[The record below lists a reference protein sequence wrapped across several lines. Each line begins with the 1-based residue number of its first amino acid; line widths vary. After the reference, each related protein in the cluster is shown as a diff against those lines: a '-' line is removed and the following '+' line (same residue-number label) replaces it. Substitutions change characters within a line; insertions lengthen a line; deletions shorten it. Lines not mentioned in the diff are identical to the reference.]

1 MALTK
6 SLRLYNTLS
15 GAKET
20 LVPRVEG
27 QLSFYV
33 CGVTVYDYCH
43 LGHARAYVAFDCIRR
58 YLEYTGL
65 DVTFIQNFTDID
77 DKIIKRAAEKEML
90 FSDLTSLFIKAFHDD
105 MDALNIKRAT
115 KYPHATKYVG
125 EMIKMI
131 KGLMDNGSA
140 YQSKTG
146 DVCFSIDACK
156 DYGTLSKKVL
166 EDLVAGQRV
175 DVDLSKKNPLDFVLW
190 KHSKL
195 GEPSWKSPWGD
206 GRPGW
211 HIECSAMVLKELGEG
226 IDIHAGGADL
236 IFPHHEN
243 ERAQSECFTGKKMAN
258 YWLHN
263 GFVTIKNTKM
273 SKSLDNFF
281 TIRDIL
287 AEYSGE
293 VVRFFLMKMH
303 YRSQLNFS
311 KEGLDEAAVA
321 LKRLHTTLL
330 DVSVGESDPE
340 YVAQFESL
348 VEQFHTSMRDD
359 FNYAEALGFLF
370 DINKLVN
377 VSKSGVAILRELGEL
392 LGLFFDIDTRVD
404 ISPEAQALIEARSQA
419 KVDRKFDIA
428 DSLRDQL
435 HSKFGLLLKD
445 TADGVHVYKA

>member
-1 MALTK
+1 M
-6 SLRLYNTLS
+6 RLYNTLS
-15 GAKET
+15 GKKEI
-20 LVPRVEG
+20 LVPQVEG
-27 QLSFYV
+27 KISFYV

-58 YLEYTGL
+58 YLDYSGL

-90 FSDLTSLFIKAFHDD
+90 FSDLTKLFIKAFHSD
-105 MDALNIKRAT
+105 MDALNIKRAS
-115 KYPHATKYVG
+115 KYPHATKYIG
-125 EMIKMI
+125 EMIKLI
-131 KGLMDNGSA
+131 KGLLDNGSA
-140 YQSKTG
+140 YQTRHG

-156 DYGTLSKKVL
+156 DYGSLSKKVL

-175 DVDLSKKNPLDFVLW
+175 DVDKSKKNPLDFVLW
-190 KHSKL
+190 KRSKP
-195 GEPSWKSPWGD
+195 GEPSWKSPWGE

-211 HIECSAMVLKELGEG
+211 HIECSAMVLKELGEC

-243 ERAQSECFTGKKMAN
+243 ERAQSECFTGKTLAN
-258 YWLHN
+258 YWVHN

-321 LKRLHTTLL
+321 LNRLHTTLCNSTIDAPTE
-330 DVSVGESDPE
+330 DVLPQFDALTES
-340 YVAQFESL
+340 
-348 VEQFHTSMRDD
+348 FHASMRDD
-359 FNYAEALGFLF
+359 FNYTEALGFLF
-370 DINKLVN
+370 ELNKLVN
-377 VSKSGVAILRELGEL
+377 VSKSGAGRLRELGEL
-392 LGLFFDIDTRVD
+392 LGLFFDINNHVD
-404 ISPEAQALIEARSQA
+404 ISPEAQALIDARVQA
-419 KVDRKFDIA
+419 KADKDFDKA
-428 DSLRDQL
+428 DSLRAQL
-435 HSKFGLLLKD
+435 ETDFALILKD
-445 TADGVHVYKA
+445 TPEGVQVSKRL